1 MNSEYSSM
9 RSNVNMLGTLLGDAI
24 KRATGNDTFDLV
36 EQIRQLSKSAQQG
49 NKQAHNKLLKL
60 IENLNDEDLLHVA
73 RAFNQFL
80 NLVNTAA
87 EYYGISP
94 HGEA

>member
-24 KRATGNDTFDLV
+24 KRAAGNDTFDLV

-49 NKQAHNKLLKL
+49 NQQAHNKLLKL
-60 IENLNDEDLLHVA
+60 IENL
-73 RAFNQFL
+73 
-80 NLVNTAA
+80 
-87 EYYGISP
+87 
-94 HGEA
+94 